1 MRRRLW
7 ILAAPG
13 LSMFSNC
20 GKMPQP
26 HLDGTAVR
34 VTKPAAVCNWN
45 SSSARRILTLIG
57 SGLNKFWEYT
67 MSTSYNEPTTKLT
80 YDDYVLFP
88 NDGKRHEIIQ
98 GRHHMNPAPSPQHQT
113 VSRRIQF
120 QLYEQVELKGL
131 GQVFNAPIDLQLSET
146 DVVQPD
152 IVVVLTQNNIIT
164 TTKLKGVPN
173 LVIEILSPSNR
184 EYDRDLKRRLYEQ
197 HAVPEYWIVDPEN
210 QAVQQLRLGPDAKYS
225 ETTCSAKV
233 QFQKLDVQVDLRP
246 VWST

>member
-1 MRRRLW
+1 
-7 ILAAPG
+7 
-13 LSMFSNC
+13 
-20 GKMPQP
+20 
-26 HLDGTAVR
+26 
-34 VTKPAAVCNWN
+34 
-45 SSSARRILTLIG
+45 
-57 SGLNKFWEYT
+57 

-98 GRHHMNPAPSPQHQT
+98 GRHYMNPAPSPQHQT

-120 QLYEQVELKGL
+120 QLYEQIELKGL
-131 GQVFNAPIDLQLSET
+131 GQVFDAPIDLQLSET

-152 IVVVLTQNNIIT
+152 IVVILTNNNIVT
-164 TTKLKGVPN
+164 TTKLKGVPD

-210 QAVQQLRLGPDAKYS
+210 QTVQQLRLGADAKYS

-233 QFQKLDVQVDLRP
+233 QFQTLEVQVDLRP
-246 VWST
+246 VWSA